1 MDFSS
6 ILSHPE
12 RDEIVSKL
20 LTGSDPKDVSQ
31 WLKLKYAEK
40 SQTHLRL
47 SIKILQDFSKSQ
59 YMNYYDQFKQD
70 LVAEKSDN
78 SKLDKKVADSLYNN
92 KTYKERLNEVA
103 EKEINIRERFL
114 SLDLMIR
121 DRIEQVF
128 DKIQEDPGSF
138 KGDYVFIK
146 YVEQYLSLIEKYN
159 RDINNAPDQIIQ
171 HNHTVQYVDQNLAAM
186 QDGIRE
192 ALLELDP
199 ELTALVMEKI
209 SDAMSRIKPPAE
221 LPLTT
226 QDERLGQIKDLQEA
240 IVIKEVK

>member
-1 MDFSS
+1 MDFSG
-6 ILSHPE
+6 ILSHPDK
-12 RDEIVSKL
+12 DEIISKL

-40 SQTHLRL
+40 NQTHLRL

-59 YMNYYDQFKQD
+59 YMNFYDQFKSD

-78 SKLDKKVADSLYNN
+78 SKLDKKMADSLYNN
-92 KTYKERLNEVA
+92 KTYRERINEVA
-103 EKEINIRERFL
+103 DKEINIRERFL

-128 DKIQEDPGSF
+128 DKIQEDPGGF
-138 KGDYVFIK
+138 KGDYIFIK

-159 RDINNAPDQIIQ
+159 RDVNNAPDQIIQ

-186 QDGIRE
+186 QEGIRD

-209 SDAMSRIKPPAE
+209 TERLSKIKAPTE
-221 LPLTT
+221 LQPTT
-226 QDERLGQIKDLQEA
+226 QDDRLNQIKSLQEA
-240 IVIKEVK
+240 VVIKEKE

>member
-6 ILSHPE
+6 ILNHPDH
-12 RDEIVSKL
+12 DEIISKL
-20 LTGSDPKDVSQ
+20 LTGTNPKDVGQ
-31 WLKLKYAEK
+31 WLKLKYNEK
-40 SQTHLRL
+40 SQAHLRV
-47 SIKILQDFSKSQ
+47 SIKLLQDFSKSQ

-70 LVAEKSDN
+70 LAIEKN
-78 SKLDKKVADSLYNN
+78 TDKIDKRIADSLYNN
-92 KTYKERLNEVA
+92 KTYKERINELA

-114 SLDLMIR
+114 SLDLIIR

-138 KGDYVFIK
+138 KGDYIFIK

-171 HNHTVQYVDQNLAAM
+171 HNHTVQYVDQNLAAI
-186 QDGIRE
+186 QDGIRN

-209 SDAMSRIKPPAE
+209 SDAMSKVKPPTE
-221 LPLTT
+221 LLPAT
-226 QDERLGQIKDLQEA
+226 QDERLNQIKDLQEA
-240 IVIKEVK
+240 IIVKDEK